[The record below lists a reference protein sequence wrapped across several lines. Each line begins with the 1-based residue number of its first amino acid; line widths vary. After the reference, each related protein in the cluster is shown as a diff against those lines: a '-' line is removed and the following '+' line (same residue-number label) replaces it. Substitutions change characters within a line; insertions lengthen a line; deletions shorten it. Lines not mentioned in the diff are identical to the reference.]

1 MQGFLPVPGDRPAP
15 DFANK
20 WRNYTPGTAGFSNP
34 AREAA
39 AAAAAA
45 AAAER
50 QRRASMPVLNYDAE
64 QQQQEQRHHEQQHM
78 MSSPQRSAS
87 PSYIPLPAVS
97 ERPPLGRPGLRSHYS
112 TTSVP
117 TMASLARPE
126 QNHQR
131 HHSQNSF
138 RAPEYPTPEFDS
150 STNLFFTQP
159 TFIPPAPPHAQIL
172 GHLPDLPHGTSQ
184 QPRSFLAE
192 LKFDPT
198 YYTPGP
204 NARTP
209 PTPAAALP
217 SPSEHG
223 SNGCPSP
230 RQEHSPPHEVPSHV
244 LDLGGNNGP
253 FVAAPTSPYYQHY
266 SNAGNGNEYVQS
278 PGHLPREMQG
288 QGYFPPSQF
297 QQQLNSHFSPSQWS
311 PGIVQA

>member
-1 MQGFLPVPGDRPAP
+1 
-15 DFANK
+15 
-20 WRNYTPGTAGFSNP
+20 WRNYTPGTAGFTNP
-34 AREAA
+34 ARE

-50 QRRASMPVLNYDAE
+50 QRRASMPVLNYEGE
-64 QQQQEQRHHEQQHM
+64 QQEEQRNHHEQQSQQQHM
-78 MSSPQRSAS
+78 MSSPPRSAS

-97 ERPPLGRPGLRSHYS
+97 ERPPLDGRGRPGLRSHYS

-117 TMASLARPE
+117 TMATLARPE
-126 QNHQR
+126 PTHQR

-172 GHLPDLPHGTSQ
+172 GHLPDLPQSHNTS
-184 QPRSFLAE
+184 QPRSFLSD

-198 YYTPGP
+198 YYAPGP
-204 NARTP
+204 TARTP

-217 SPSEHG
+217 SPSEHE

-230 RQEHSPPHEVPSHV
+230 RQGGSPP
-244 LDLGGNNGP
+244 LDNAPHPLDNGS
-253 FVAAPTSPYYQHY
+253 FGAVATSPYYQHY
-266 SNAGNGNEYVQS
+266 SQTGNGNEYVAS
-278 PGHLPREMQG
+278 SDHLPREVQ
-288 QGYFPPSQF
+288 QSYFPPSQF
-297 QQQLNSHFSPSQWS
+297 QQQPNSRFSPGQWS